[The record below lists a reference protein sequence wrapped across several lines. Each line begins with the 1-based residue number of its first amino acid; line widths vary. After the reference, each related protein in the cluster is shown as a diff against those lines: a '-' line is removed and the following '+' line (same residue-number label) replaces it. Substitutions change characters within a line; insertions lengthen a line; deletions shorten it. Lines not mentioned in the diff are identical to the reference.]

1 MTEVI
6 LYTKP
11 GCHLCDAAAQ
21 VIEQVG
27 RRVPLR
33 LVKRNIL
40 DDAEDFRRYQ
50 FEIPVIFVGGR
61 EIARHRLTAAEL
73 EAALAAAL
81 LDFPPRL

>member
-1 MTEVI
+1 MPLPRIT

-27 RRVPLR
+27 RRVELR
-33 LVKRNIL
+33 LVKRSIL

-50 FEIPVIFVGGR
+50 FEIPVIFVGDK
-61 EIARHRLTAAEL
+61 EVARHRVTAAEL
-73 EAALAAAL
+73 EAAVRRAVAN
-81 LDFPPRL
+81 PS

>member
-1 MTEVI
+1 MTDVT

-27 RRVPLR
+27 RRLELR

-40 DDAEDFRRYQ
+40 DDPEDLRRYQ
-50 FEIPVIFVGGR
+50 FEIPVVLVGAR
-61 EIARHRLTAAEL
+61 EVARHRITAAQLEAAIRGAAAEL
-73 EAALAAAL
+73 S
-81 LDFPPRL
+81 

>member
-1 MTEVI
+1 MTDVT

-27 RRVPLR
+27 RRLELR

-40 DDAEDFRRYQ
+40 DDPEDLRRYQ
-50 FEIPVIFVGGR
+50 FEIPVVLVGVR
-61 EIARHRLTAAEL
+61 EVARHRITAAQLEAAIRGAAAEL
-73 EAALAAAL
+73 S
-81 LDFPPRL
+81 